1 MVLHAIVDEFVER
14 YTLVLYSKST
24 SVYISVKM
32 VRIDISW
39 IVKNLHLN
47 QSCIVNY
54 QGQQPLVFLYIVY
67 YIYHFITAL
76 NILQVDA

>member
-1 MVLHAIVDEFVER
+1 MVLHAKVDEFVEC

-39 IVKNLHLN
+39 IVKNLHCKLPRAATIGFFIHCLLHL
-47 QSCIVNY
+47 S
-54 QGQQPLVFLYIVY
+54 FY
-67 YIYHFITAL
+67 YST
-76 NILQVDA
+76 